1 MRNLIIFLTTTVFFI
16 AGCSSDNALV
26 FNDYPNMKLGFT
38 TQNFIKVEPV
48 SVETSKKFI
57 SYARENGY
65 SWIELRDPDASLS
78 YKECKEIAAFA
89 NSSGIE
95 IIYSS
100 QRGLLDD
107 DFMDVFS
114 RALVNSTAFDGQKYV
129 RVLIANTEYPAG
141 VAKLGWT
148 KEEFEKAVKIADK
161 AATMAKEYG
170 FMLAAENSNGDIDG
184 IGKPYYGLAEFFDNT
199 SENVK
204 WQFDTANF
212 FWVPQADIS
221 PKQAEDFLRKYAHR
235 LSYLHLKTAADGK
248 SLPVLA
254 DNPLNFEVIFPI
266 LDKAGCHYIAIELD
280 VIEDEKQI
288 YKNHSNSL
296 EYLIEKGLI
305 YRTSRCKL

>member
-1 MRNLIIFLTTTVFFI
+1 MYKKMIFLALLATFFI
-16 AGCSSDNALV
+16 GCSSQSRLA
-26 FNDYPNMKLGFT
+26 FKDYPDMRLGFT
-38 TQNFIKVEPV
+38 TQNFIKAMPA
-48 SVETSKKFI
+48 SVETSKTLI
-57 SYARENGY
+57 SYARQNGY
-65 SWIELRDPDASLS
+65 RWIELRDPDASLS
-78 YKECKEIAAFA
+78 YEECEEIAAFA
-89 NSSGIE
+89 NSNGIE

-161 AATMAKEYG
+161 AAAMAKEYG
-170 FMLAAENSNGDIDG
+170 FELAAENSNGDIDG

-221 PKQAEDFLRKYAHR
+221 PKQAEEFLKKYAHR
-235 LSYLHLKTAADGK
+235 LSYLHLKSAADGK

-288 YKNHSNSL
+288 YDNHSKSL
-296 EYLIEKGLI
+296 EYLLKNGFVV
-305 YRTSRCKL
+305 R